1 MKLTMLKRTLSL
13 LVCIVL
19 IAAVA
24 LFTIGCED
32 NKETSSADESSTVPS
47 QSESG
52 TTSSETPETSDD
64 NVLGE
69 GENHFTF
76 KVIDLDGNE
85 SVFEIRTD
93 KEKVG
98 EALVEHELISG
109 EEGPYG
115 LYVKTVNGITV
126 DYDKDGKYWAFYV
139 NGKLAPTGVDM
150 TEIENGTT
158 YMFKAE

>member
-1 MKLTMLKRTLSL
+1 MFTTMLKRTLSL

-32 NKETSSADESSTVPS
+32 NKDVSSPDESSSAAS

-52 TTSSETPETSDD
+52 TTSAETSDD
-64 NVLGE
+64 DVLGE
-69 GENHFTF
+69 GENYFTF
-76 KVIDLDGNE
+76 KVVDLDGNE
-85 SVFEIRTD
+85 SVFEIKTD

-98 EALVEHELISG
+98 DALTELELISG
-109 EEGPYG
+109 EQGAYG

-126 DYDKDGKYWAFYV
+126 DYDKDKKYWAFYV
-139 NGKLAPTGVDM
+139 NGELAPKGVDM
-150 TEIENGTT
+150 TDIENGAT
-158 YMFKAE
+158 YSFKAE